1 MQLAI
6 VRQWLVRFPKKD
18 KTLEYNWLVYTT
30 SSDPT
35 SQWRARFTSEPP
47 NLKNEALLP
56 INSDINVTVVT
67 STSTLLSSVPK
78 VTVNFCRGPGAPT

>member
-18 KTLEYNWLVYTT
+18 KTLEVYT
-30 SSDPT
+30 SDPT
-35 SQWRARFTSEPP
+35 SQFTSEPP
-47 NLKNEALLP
+47 NLKHEALLP

-67 STSTLLSSVPK
+67 STSTLLCSRK
-78 VTVNFCRGPGAPT
+78 